1 MAKQIKTTQSKSE
14 NFGGISSD
22 AVKKATGKSWNDWIK
37 LLDKAG
43 AKEMTHKEIA
53 QMVYD
58 KHEISGWWSQMVT
71 VGYEQATGK
80 RIKHQVS
87 DGYSI
92 SVSKTFDAPVS
103 KLYDYFSKPAL
114 RKKWLSE
121 KVSIRTETKDKSMRM
136 NWEDGKTILS
146 INFYPKNSKKAQVV
160 VQHEKLPGK
169 TTAEKMKKFWK
180 GKLET
185 LLN

>member
-1 MAKQIKTTQSKSE
+1 MTKQPSSSKDKTG
-14 NFGGISSD
+14 NYGGISSE
-22 AVKKATGKSWNDWIK
+22 AVKKATGKNWNDWIK

-53 QMVYD
+53 QMIYD

-114 RKKWLSE
+114 RKKWLPE
-121 KVSIRTETKDKSMRM
+121 NVSIRTETKDKSMRM

-146 INFYPKNSKKAQVV
+146 INFYPKNNKKTQVV
-160 VQHEKLPGK
+160 VQHEKLSNK

-185 LLN
+185 LLS